1 MNSTVMILVFTIV
14 MLMFMA
20 FPAIKIVE
28 WIESKRE
35 LSTQSKNR
43 LTIVLTIVLSLG
55 IAVFLEFF

>member
-35 LSTQSKNR
+35 LSSQSKNR
-43 LTIVLTIVLSLG
+43 LTIVFTIVLSLG

>member
-43 LTIVLTIVLSLG
+43 LIIVFTIVLSLG